1 MGLLFFPRG
10 CFWNLLFFCKIC
22 LSVKGVNTGC
32 LSVVHPHWDMKSTKQ
47 LKHFLWLDGMMMWK
61 QSRKYIFRG
70 SWHVVDVSTL
80 GARDR
85 NKKKNGTGV
94 LSNRAHGLFYPR
106 YHCTKNWIYTNL
118 LGANIVQK
126 SANEEEVKI
135 KDGKYCICITVYMR

>member
-1 MGLLFFPRG
+1 MSLT
-10 CFWNLLFFCKIC
+10 
-22 LSVKGVNTGC
+22 SVIWA
-32 LSVVHPHWDMKSTKQ
+32 PE
-47 LKHFLWLDGMMMWK
+47 
-61 QSRKYIFRG
+61 IEI
-70 SWHVVDVSTL
+70 
-80 GARDR
+80 
-85 NKKKNGTGV
+85 KKKNGTGV